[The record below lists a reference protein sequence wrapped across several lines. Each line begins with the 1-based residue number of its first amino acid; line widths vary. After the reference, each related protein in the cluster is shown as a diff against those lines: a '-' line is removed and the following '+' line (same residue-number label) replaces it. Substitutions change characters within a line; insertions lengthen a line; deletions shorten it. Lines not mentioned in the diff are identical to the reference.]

1 MIPFSDVWDRIVK
14 NTGKVFYTKKGLKF
28 TYIVQENALTTDR
41 TKYPLTRKDF
51 MSAYRHVPL
60 EGPGELAGLVRGQS
74 YIWAILHD
82 TRIRKKDW

>member
-1 MIPFSDVWDRIVK
+1 
-14 NTGKVFYTKKGLKF
+14 
-28 TYIVQENALTTDR
+28 
-41 TKYPLTRKDF
+41 

>member
-1 MIPFSDVWDRIVK
+1 MIPFSEVWERITQNAK
-14 NTGKVFYTKKGLKF
+14 KVFYTKKGLKF
-28 TYIVQENALTTDR
+28 TYAVQGNSLTIDR
-41 TKYPLTRKDF
+41 TKYPLTWKDV

-82 TRIRKKDW
+82 NRIRKKDW